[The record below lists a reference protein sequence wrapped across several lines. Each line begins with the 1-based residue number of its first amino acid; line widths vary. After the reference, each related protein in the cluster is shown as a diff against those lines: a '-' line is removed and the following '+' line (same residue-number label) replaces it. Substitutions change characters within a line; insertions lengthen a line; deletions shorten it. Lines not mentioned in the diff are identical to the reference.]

1 MTEAVRAIAAV
12 VHQPMGPFELQ
23 EIVVEAPKAGEVRVA
38 VKAVGICHTDL
49 VFASGEAGMTL
60 PAVFGHEGAGIVEA
74 VGPGVT
80 ELAVGDK
87 VLLTFDS
94 CGHCRRCTEG
104 HPAYCQDFPAR
115 NYSPVR
121 ADGTTAL
128 SLDGMPL
135 TGQFFGQSSFAS
147 HAISRVGNT
156 VKLAADADLALLAP
170 LGCGVQTGV
179 GAVLRSH
186 AAGPEDVLVVIGGGA
201 VGLSAVMGGKIA
213 GCKTVILIEPRAD
226 RRALGLSLGAH
237 HAIDPSAG
245 PTADAVRAI
254 SPLGADHV
262 VDTSGHVG
270 ALHSALQMLAPMGT
284 LGLIGVPPAMDAT
297 LSVVIAQAITFG
309 HKVMGIIEGDS
320 VPKDFL
326 PQLVSW
332 TRSGELPVGKMV
344 TTYPFAQINTALHEA
359 HEGSTVKPVLVFD

>member
-1 MTEAVRAIAAV
+1 MKLPIQTLDAEAKGDI
-12 VHQPMGPFELQ
+12 EL
-23 EIVVEAPKAGEVRVA
+23 
-38 VKAVGICHTDL
+38 DD
-49 VFASGEAGMTL
+49 
-60 PAVFGHEGAGIVEA
+60 AVFGV
-74 VGPGVT
+74 
-80 ELAVGDK
+80 
-87 VLLTFDS
+87 
-94 CGHCRRCTEG
+94 
-104 HPAYCQDFPAR
+104 
-115 NYSPVR
+115 
-121 ADGTTAL
+121 
-128 SLDGMPL
+128 
-135 TGQFFGQSSFAS
+135 
-147 HAISRVGNT
+147 
-156 VKLAADADLALLAP
+156 
-170 LGCGVQTGV
+170 
-179 GAVLRSH
+179 
-186 AAGPEDVLVVIGGGA
+186 
-201 VGLSAVMGGKIA
+201 
-213 GCKTVILIEPRAD
+213 EPRAD

-254 SPLGADHV
+254 SPSGADHV

-344 TTYPFAQINTALHEA
+344 TTYPFAQINKALHEA